1 MHLHNTLH
9 RTPALAAFALG
20 EPIKP
25 VGYLPSGRAVFPIAG
40 GAPEDP
46 PADPPPTD
54 PPAYTPPAS
63 QADLDRIVG
72 ERLARERAKYADYDD
87 LKTKA
92 EAHDAAL
99 EAAKSDADK
108 AVDAARTEGEKA
120 ATERVN
126 SRLVKS
132 EARVLASA
140 AKFRDPADAVAFL
153 DLTKVTVN
161 DDGEVDEKAI
171 KEQLDALATSKP
183 YLVDGGKKPA
193 PKSDRSQGGGGG
205 GDDKPSLAR
214 GREMFEQRRGKKT
227 S

>member
-1 MHLHNTLH
+1 MRLHNTLH

-25 VGYLPSGRAVFPIAG
+25 IGYLPSGRAVYPIAG
-40 GAPEDP
+40 GAPDDP
-46 PADPPPTD
+46 PEEKPTD

-72 ERLARERAKYADYDD
+72 DRLARERAKYADYDD

-126 SRLVKS
+126 TRLVKS

-140 AKFRDPADAVAFL
+140 AKFRDPSDAVAFL

-171 KEQLDALATSKP
+171 KDQLDALATSKP
-183 YLVDGGKKPA
+183 YLVDDGRKPS
-193 PKSDRSQGGGGG
+193 PRSDRSQGGGG